1 MTKSQL
7 HRMSVMADDIWTEL
21 EKLDKC
27 PLIELW
33 DKVDA
38 IRSKACDLSSRL
50 DECDETTA
58 EDFGAGIKLED
69 K

>member
-1 MTKSQL
+1 MTKYEL
-7 HRMSVMADDIWTEL
+7 HRMAVMADDIWTEL

-27 PLIELW
+27 PLIDLW

-38 IRSKACDLSSRL
+38 IRSKACDLASRL
-50 DECDETTA
+50 DEFDETTA
-58 EDFGAGIKLED
+58 EDFGEGIKLED

>member
-1 MTKSQL
+1 MTKTQL
-7 HRMSVMADDIWTEL
+7 HLLSVKADDIWTEL

-33 DKVDA
+33 DRVDA
-38 IRSKACDLSSRL
+38 IRSKACDLASRL
-50 DECDETTA
+50 DEFDETTA
-58 EDFGAGIKLED
+58 EDFGEGIKLED

>member
-7 HRMSVMADDIWTEL
+7 HSMVLKADDIWTEL

-33 DKVDA
+33 AAVDRV
-38 IRSKACDLSSRL
+38 RSKACDLASRL
-50 DECDETTA
+50 DEFDETTG
-58 EDFGAGIKLED
+58 EDFGEGIKLED